1 MASSDKELEQQLV
14 EAGNKLLQ
22 PLSSVDDEL
31 LLLLDRVESC
41 LSRVE
46 QSPAISMHDALSP
59 LIKSLVADELLRH
72 SDVDVKVAVA
82 SCVSEITRISAPN
95 APYDDDKM
103 KDVFQLIVSSF
114 ENFHDECSRSYSKRA
129 LVLETVAK
137 VRSCVIMLDLECD
150 KLITEMFQHFLKEIR
165 DFHSEDI
172 FTYMATIMTVVLEES
187 EEVTMELL
195 TPLLATVK
203 KHSKEVTPIAKK
215 LVKTVF
221 ANCAPKLKPYLA
233 QAVESL
239 DLSLDEYSKSLTSVL
254 EGTHIAVELGNDS
267 SLRDQLAAGSKVARI
282 SLDEAGQMAESVRE
296 ESCSDDVDHAV
307 NKSSKSITSN
317 GVSERNGE
325 SAAQTDSL
333 IKVGNHDTGDLQDAA
348 AKMTSKS
355 DSDDSM
361 VEKSMKS
368 ESRSAQAAKESAK
381 KANSLINSAES
392 SFQAPDDNEKEADGL
407 PECRKNQN
415 SDSES
420 STSDEPACEGFN
432 SLEKKIEANLQHST
446 PKESE
451 GDAINVAPT
460 SPSRSL
466 ADECVGKKA
475 GRGRPKKKKSSNKK
489 QSVSKEVSEGTKNLE
504 AKQVSRPSKEAPL
517 EPSHEEKE
525 DGSSSDA
532 EAITPKQ
539 LGKKNEPRVKS
550 QSQDGPST
558 KKDDGKKRAPAK
570 ARLESTPSPD
580 SPDKP
585 AKDEGNQEEI
595 TKSAKRKQSSG
606 KDRATEDVQY
616 DESLVGLK
624 VKVWWPHDRSFYEGV
639 ISAFDS
645 GKRKHTVS
653 YDDGEIEVLNLRK
666 ERWEFIQGDEV
677 SEEDQIARPDVSSVV
692 QKKKGRTIA
701 ESSAKHAKVEASPN
715 SNLKGK
721 STKSGLKSRSEGKSD
736 GRNED
741 DEPGSKSKAQ
751 PRKSTG
757 KSVDDA
763 EKVSGK
769 SNIGSSTPKS
779 KSEQESS
786 SKTATKSKGKTPQSG
801 SKPNANGTGKA
812 KSSSSKVKETSD
824 RKEKLTDP
832 VKTPESTKDKL
843 SVASKEQVSETK
855 SGKKRGRGKR

>member
-1 MASSDKELEQQLV
+1 MNSFCYST
-14 EAGNKLLQ
+14 
-22 PLSSVDDEL
+22 
-31 LLLLDRVESC
+31 
-41 LSRVE
+41 VE
-46 QSPAISMHDALSP
+46 QSPAISMHGALSP
-59 LIKSLVADELLRH
+59 LMKALVADELLRH

-82 SCVSEITRISAPN
+82 SCVSEITRISAPD

-114 ENFHDECSRSYSKRA
+114 ENFHDECSRSYSRRA

-150 KLITEMFQHFLKEIR
+150 RLITEMFQHFLKEIR
-165 DFHSEDI
+165 DFHSEAI

-254 EGTHIAVELGNDS
+254 EGTHIAVELGNDI
-267 SLRDQLAAGSKVARI
+267 SLRNQL
-282 SLDEAGQMAESVRE
+282 MAESVRE

-333 IKVGNHDTGDLQDAA
+333 IKVENHDSGDLQDAA

-361 VEKSMKS
+361 VEKSMQS

-392 SFQAPDDNEKEADGL
+392 SFQAPGDNEKEAEEL

-420 STSDEPACEGFN
+420 STSDDPACEGFN
-432 SLEKKIEANLQHST
+432 SLEKKIEANLQHYT

-451 GDAINVAPT
+451 GEAINVAPI
-460 SPSRSL
+460 SPSQSV
-466 ADECVGKKA
+466 ADECVRKKA

-489 QSVSKEVSEGTKNLE
+489 QCVSKEVSEGTKHLE
-504 AKQVSRPSKEAPL
+504 AKQVSRPSEEAPL

-550 QSQDGPST
+550 QSQSQDDPST

-570 ARLESTPSPD
+570 ARLESIPSPD

-585 AKDEGNQEEI
+585 AKDEGNQEET
-595 TKSAKRKQSSG
+595 TKSAKRKRSSG

-624 VKVWWPHDRSFYEGV
+624 VKVWWPYDRSFYEGV

-653 YDDGEIEVLNLRK
+653 YDDGETEVLNLRK

-677 SEEDQIARPDVSSVV
+677 SEEDQIASPDVSSVV

-701 ESSAKHAKVEASPN
+701 ESSAKHVKVEASPN

-721 STKSGLKSRSEGKSD
+721 STKSKLKSRSEGKSD
-736 GRNED
+736 RRNED

-757 KSVDDA
+757 KSVDDT

-779 KSEQESS
+779 KSEQEPS

-801 SKPNANGTGKA
+801 NKPNVNGTGKA
-812 KSSSSKVKETSD
+812 KSSSSKVKEMPD

>member
-1 MASSDKELEQQLV
+1 MTRSLGRCSGDVLRQAYIKAIKDMYDGGNTKVRTVGGDSEHFPVVTGLYQGSALSPFLFALVMDALTRHIQGDVPWCMLFADDIVLIDETRVGVNERLEVWRQTLESKGSKLSRSKTKYV
-14 EAGNKLLQ
+14 ECKFSAESREVGRDVRLGSQVIPKRDSFKYLGSTIQGNGEI
-22 PLSSVDDEL
+22 DE
-31 LLLLDRVESC
+31 DRVESC

-46 QSPAISMHDALSP
+46 QSPSISMHDALSP
-59 LIKSLVADELLRH
+59 LMKALVADELLRH

-82 SCVSEITRISAPN
+82 SCVSEITRISAPD

-150 KLITEMFQHFLKEIR
+150 RLITEMFQHFLKEIR
-165 DFHSEDI
+165 DFHSEAI

-233 QAVESL
+233 QVVESL

-254 EGTHIAVELGNDS
+254 EGTHIAVELGNDC
-267 SLRDQLAAGSKVARI
+267 SLRDQL
-282 SLDEAGQMAESVRE
+282 MAQSVRE
-296 ESCSDDVDHAV
+296 EACSDDVDHAV

-317 GVSERNGE
+317 GVSERTVE

-333 IKVGNHDTGDLQDAA
+333 IKVENHDSGDLQDAA
-348 AKMTSKS
+348 VKMTSKS

-361 VEKSMKS
+361 DEKSMKS

-392 SFQAPDDNEKEADGL
+392 SFQAPDDNEKEAEEL
-407 PECRKNQN
+407 PECRKYQN

-420 STSDEPACEGFN
+420 STSDDPACEGFN

-451 GDAINVAPT
+451 GEAINVAPT

-466 ADECVGKKA
+466 ADECVRKKA

-489 QSVSKEVSEGTKNLE
+489 HSVSKEVSEGTLNLE
-504 AKQVSRPSKEAPL
+504 AKQVSRPSEEAPS

-550 QSQDGPST
+550 QSQSQDGPST
-558 KKDDGKKRAPAK
+558 KKGDGKKRAPAK
-570 ARLESTPSPD
+570 TRLESTPSPD
-580 SPDKP
+580 SPDRP
-585 AKDEGNQEEI
+585 AKDEGNQEET
-595 TKSAKRKQSSG
+595 TKSAKRKRSSG
-606 KDRATEDVQY
+606 KDRATKDVQY

-653 YDDGEIEVLNLRK
+653 YDDGETEVLNLRK

-677 SEEDQIARPDVSSVV
+677 SEEDQIASPDVSSVV
-692 QKKKGRTIA
+692 
-701 ESSAKHAKVEASPN
+701 
-715 SNLKGK
+715 
-721 STKSGLKSRSEGKSD
+721 
-736 GRNED
+736 
-741 DEPGSKSKAQ
+741 
-751 PRKSTG
+751 
-757 KSVDDA
+757 
-763 EKVSGK
+763 
-769 SNIGSSTPKS
+769 
-779 KSEQESS
+779 
-786 SKTATKSKGKTPQSG
+786 
-801 SKPNANGTGKA
+801 
-812 KSSSSKVKETSD
+812 
-824 RKEKLTDP
+824 
-832 VKTPESTKDKL
+832 
-843 SVASKEQVSETK
+843 
-855 SGKKRGRGKR
+855 

>member
-1 MASSDKELEQQLV
+1 MNSFCYST
-14 EAGNKLLQ
+14 
-22 PLSSVDDEL
+22 
-31 LLLLDRVESC
+31 
-41 LSRVE
+41 VE
-46 QSPAISMHDALSP
+46 QSPSISMHDALSP
-59 LIKSLVADELLRH
+59 LMKALVADELLRH

-82 SCVSEITRISAPN
+82 SCVSEITRISAPD

-150 KLITEMFQHFLKEIR
+150 RLITEMFQHFLKEIR
-165 DFHSEDI
+165 DFHSEAI

-233 QAVESL
+233 QVVESL

-254 EGTHIAVELGNDS
+254 EGTHIAVELGNDC
-267 SLRDQLAAGSKVARI
+267 SLRDQL
-282 SLDEAGQMAESVRE
+282 MAQSVRE
-296 ESCSDDVDHAV
+296 EACSDDVDHAV

-317 GVSERNGE
+317 GVSERTVE

-333 IKVGNHDTGDLQDAA
+333 IKVENHDSGDLQDAA
-348 AKMTSKS
+348 VKMTSKS

-361 VEKSMKS
+361 DEKSMKS

-392 SFQAPDDNEKEADGL
+392 SFQAPDDNEKEAEEL
-407 PECRKNQN
+407 PECRKYQN

-420 STSDEPACEGFN
+420 STSDDPACEGFN

-451 GDAINVAPT
+451 GEAINVAPT

-466 ADECVGKKA
+466 ADECVRKKA

-489 QSVSKEVSEGTKNLE
+489 HSVSKEVSEGTLNLE
-504 AKQVSRPSKEAPL
+504 AKQVSRPSEEAPS

-550 QSQDGPST
+550 QSQSQDGPST
-558 KKDDGKKRAPAK
+558 KKGDGKKRAPAK
-570 ARLESTPSPD
+570 TRLESTPSPD
-580 SPDKP
+580 SPDRP
-585 AKDEGNQEEI
+585 AKDEGNQEET
-595 TKSAKRKQSSG
+595 TKSAKRKRSSG
-606 KDRATEDVQY
+606 KDRATKDVQY

-653 YDDGEIEVLNLRK
+653 YDDGETEVLNLRK

-677 SEEDQIARPDVSSVV
+677 SEEDQIASPDVSSVV

-701 ESSAKHAKVEASPN
+701 ESSAKHVKVEASPN

-721 STKSGLKSRSEGKSD
+721 STKSGLKSRSEDKSD
-736 GRNED
+736 RRKED

-757 KSVDDA
+757 KSVDDT

-769 SNIGSSTPKS
+769 STIVSSTPKS
-779 KSEQESS
+779 KSEQEPS

-812 KSSSSKVKETSD
+812 KSSSSKVKEIPD

-832 VKTPESTKDKL
+832 VKTPENTKDKL
-843 SVASKEQVSETK
+843 SVASKEQVNKTK